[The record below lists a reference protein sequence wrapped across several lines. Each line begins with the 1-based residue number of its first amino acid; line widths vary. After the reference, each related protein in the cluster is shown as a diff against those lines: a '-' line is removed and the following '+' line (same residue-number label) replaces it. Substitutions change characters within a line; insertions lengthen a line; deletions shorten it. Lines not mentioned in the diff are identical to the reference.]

1 MFGIFDLELLI
12 NLVFCEYAETRF
24 SLISQITQ
32 VLNKIKEI
40 PEHPFVD
47 IGKQKTCIKFQ
58 QKLLNF
64 MVVEV
69 RQSFQ
74 FFRQKTWFLENDTA
88 LSKFCYGILHYL
100 ISITKL

>member
-12 NLVFCEYAETRF
+12 NLVFCEYVEARF
-24 SLISQITQ
+24 FLISQITQ

-47 IGKQKTCIKFQ
+47 IGKQKTCTKFQ

-69 RQSFQ
+69 CQSFQ
-74 FFRQKTWFLENDTA
+74 FFRQNTWFLENDTA
-88 LSKFCYGILHYL
+88 LSKFCYGILHNV

>member
-1 MFGIFDLELLI
+1 MFGIFNLELLI
-12 NLVFCEYAETRF
+12 NLVFCEYVET

-47 IGKQKTCIKFQ
+47 IGKQKTYTKFQ

-74 FFRQKTWFLENDTA
+74 FFRQNTWFLENDTA